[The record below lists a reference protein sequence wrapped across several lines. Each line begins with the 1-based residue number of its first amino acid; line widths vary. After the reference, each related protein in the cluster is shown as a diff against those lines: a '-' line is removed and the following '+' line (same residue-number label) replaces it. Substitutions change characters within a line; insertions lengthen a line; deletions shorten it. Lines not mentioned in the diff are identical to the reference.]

1 MAIIQV
7 FPGTPGILQTT
18 VDNANAG
25 DLIVVNDGVYNETVT
40 FTGANDNFI
49 RIVARHPHKAI
60 LDSNNTK
67 GNAFVLDNVLGVE
80 INGFLI
86 RNYTDTGIEMDSAS
100 DHNRIVNN
108 RIQDIGFFGIEMNG
122 SGNLAWRNEIERI
135 INTGIEFEGG
145 TGNWAVQNVI
155 RNAVVAIDIEDGAH
169 ILIGN
174 IVDASITVGSSDNLL
189 FNNQIRNAGTT
200 GGIVIQSALHN
211 AIIQNQIQESN
222 GDGIRIEIASS
233 DNNFFGDNKIIENRG
248 SGIEILSDFNI
259 VENNEIEDNTDSG
272 ILINAG
278 AIGNLILRNELDD
291 NEPGNITDNGVDNNY
306 FQNEND

>member
-1 MAIIQV
+1 MAILQV
-7 FPGTPGILQTT
+7 SPGTPGILQTT
-18 VDNANAG
+18 VDLANAG

-40 FTGANDNFI
+40 FTGPDDNFI

-67 GNAFVLDNVLGVE
+67 GNAFVLDNVVGVE

-100 DHNRIVNN
+100 NHNRIVNN
-108 RIQDIGFFGIEMNG
+108 RIQDIDIFGIEMNG
-122 SGNLAWRNEIERI
+122 FGNLAWRNEIERI
-135 INTGIEFEGG
+135 NNTGIEFEGG

-155 RNAVVAIDIEDGAH
+155 RNVAVAIDIEDGVN

-174 IVDASITVGSSDNLL
+174 IVDASITVDSTGNLL
-189 FNNQIRNAGTT
+189 FNNQVRNAGTT
-200 GGIVIQSALHN
+200 GGIVIQAAPHT
-211 AIIQNQIQESN
+211 AVIQNHIHGSN
-222 GDGIRIEIASS
+222 GDGISATS
-233 DNNFFGDNKIIENRG
+233 DNNFFGDNKIIENKG
-248 SGIEILSDFNI
+248 SGIEISSDFNI

-272 ILINAG
+272 ILLNAG
-278 AIGNLILRNELDD
+278 ATGNLILRNELDD
-291 NEPGNITDNGVDNNY
+291 NEPRNITDNGVNNNS